1 MRNRCLALIGLVW
14 PLIFVQPV
22 LAHEGHGD
30 EAPAGQQ
37 VSATPRFAVETE
49 LYQLVGVVR
58 ETKLELFLDRLRDN
72 APVPDAALS
81 VQVNGQ
87 QLSAQKREEGYFT
100 LDLPALDHSAPVSL
114 VVAVEAKDGADLILA
129 ELPAL
134 SHAGIAVSPAA
145 DFLGLSWVQWGA
157 LLTVAAF
164 VGFVLRLFRQRRAAR
179 LPMTAGQPS
188 AKIAAAA
195 PSRRVASLLILG
207 FLAPLFFSTL
217 AFAHGD
223 EDHGPGEAAK
233 PATGVNVPLGDAPRR
248 LAAGSLFVPKPT
260 QRLLAVRTVTAQESE
275 AVQTI
280 ELVGRL
286 IADPN
291 GGGRV
296 QPTQSGRIE
305 PVDGGLP
312 YIGQKVM
319 AGQILAYVAPSATTF
334 ERGSM
339 QSQVAELN
347 NAVALAERK
356 YARLRQLE
364 GSVPDRDIEAARL
377 ELEGLRQRR
386 AALAPTLGARE
397 PLRAPAEGII
407 SAAHV
412 QAGQVVDARETL
424 FEIVDSRRFWVEAIA
439 FEPEILSLIKAG
451 TAVTANGKGYPLEFL
466 GRSLALKQ
474 QSISLQ
480 FRLLESDE
488 TLSVGQ
494 PVRVVVQTPS
504 RAKGILL
511 PQASIVKG
519 PSGQSVVWQQSAP
532 ERFEARPVRA
542 DSFDGERVLVSS
554 GLAVGHRI
562 VVQGAHLLS
571 QIR

>member
-14 PLIFVQPV
+14 PLLFVQPL

-30 EAPAGQQ
+30 EVPAGQQ
-37 VSATPRFAVETE
+37 VSAAPRFAVETE

-58 ETKLELFLDRLRDN
+58 EAKLELFLDRLRDN
-72 APVPDAALS
+72 VPVPDAALS
-81 VQVNGQ
+81 VQVNGR

-134 SHAGIAVSPAA
+134 SLAGVTATPKAG
-145 DFLGLSWVQWGA
+145 FLGLSWVQWGA
-157 LLTVAAF
+157 LLTVAALA
-164 VGFVLRLFRQRRAAR
+164 GLVLRLFRQRRSAR
-179 LPMTAGQPS
+179 LPVAAGQPP
-188 AKIAAAA
+188 AKIASAA
-195 PSRRVASLLILG
+195 PARHVAGLLILG

-223 EDHGPGEAAK
+223 EDHSSGEAAK
-233 PATGVNVPLGDAPRR
+233 PATGVNIPSGDAPRR
-248 LAAGSLFVPKPT
+248 LADGSLFVPKPT
-260 QRLLAVRTVTAQESE
+260 QRLLAVRTVTTQESE

-280 ELVGRL
+280 ELIGRL

-312 YIGQKVM
+312 YIGQKVT
-319 AGQILAYVAPSATTF
+319 AGQILAYVAPAVTTF

-347 NAVALAERK
+347 NAVTLAERK
-356 YARLRQLE
+356 HARLRQLE
-364 GSVPDRDIEAARL
+364 GSVPERDIEAARL

-386 AALAPTLGARE
+386 AALAPTLAARE
-397 PLRAPAEGII
+397 PLRAPVAGVV
-407 SAAHV
+407 SAANV
-412 QAGQVVDARETL
+412 QAGQVVEAREIL
-424 FEIVDSRRFWVEAIA
+424 FEIVDPRRFWVEAIA
-439 FEPEILSLIKAG
+439 FEPEILSRIQGA
-451 TAVTANGKGYPLEFL
+451 AAIAADGKGYPLEFL
-466 GRSLALKQ
+466 GRGLALKQ
-474 QSISLQ
+474 QSIPLQ

-488 TLSVGQ
+488 SLSVGQ
-494 PVRVVVQTPS
+494 PVRVVVQTPG
-504 RAKGILL
+504 RTKGILL
-511 PQASIVKG
+511 PQASVVKG
-519 PSGQSVVWQQSAP
+519 PGGQSVVWQQSAP
-532 ERFEARPVRA
+532 ERFVTRPVRA

-554 GLAVGHRI
+554 GLAVGQRV
-562 VVQGAHLLS
+562 VVQGAHLLG

>member
-1 MRNRCLALIGLVW
+1 MKKYFLTLVGLVW
-14 PLIFVQPV
+14 PLILAQPA

-30 EAPAGQQ
+30 EAPVRQETGA
-37 VSATPRFAVETE
+37 APRFAVETE

-58 ETKLELFLDRLRDN
+58 GAKLELFLDRLRDN
-72 APVPDAALS
+72 APVPDATLS
-81 VQVNGQ
+81 LQINEQPV
-87 QLSAQKREEGYFT
+87 SAQQVEEGYFLAELPT
-100 LDLPALDHSAPVSL
+100 LATNAPTNL
-114 VVAVEAKDGADLILA
+114 VITIEAKDGADLILA

-134 SHAGIAVSPAA
+134 SHADAAPARGFA
-145 DFLGLSWVQWGA
+145 DFSWILLTA
-157 LLTVAAF
+157 LLIVAAL
-164 VGFVLRLFRQRRAAR
+164 VGFVFWLFRQRRVAR
-179 LPMTAGQPS
+179 SARPANPPTAEITPRS
-188 AKIAAAA
+188 
-195 PSRRVASLLILG
+195 SRRLASLLLLG
-207 FLAPLFFSTL
+207 FLPPLFFAAP

-223 EDHGPGEAAK
+223 EDHGSKEAAK
-233 PATGVNVPLGDAPRR
+233 PAASTNLPSGDAPRR
-248 LAAGSLFVPKPT
+248 LADGTLFVPKAT

-305 PVDGGLP
+305 AVEGGLP
-312 YIGQKVM
+312 YIGQKVS
-319 AGQILAYVAPSATTF
+319 AGQILAYVVPSATTF
-334 ERGSM
+334 ERGTM

-347 NAVALAERK
+347 NAVSLTERK

-364 GSVPDRDIEAARL
+364 GSVPERDIEAARL

-386 AALAPTLGARE
+386 AVLAPSLSARE
-397 PLRAPAEGII
+397 PLRAPTEGII

-412 QAGQVVDARETL
+412 QAGQVVDVRETL
-424 FEIVDSRRFWVEAIA
+424 FEIVDPRRFLVEAIA
-439 FEPEILSLIKAG
+439 FEPEILSRIQTG
-451 TAVTANGKGYPLEFL
+451 TAITADGKGYALEFL

-474 QSISLQ
+474 QSIPLQ

-504 RAKGILL
+504 RIKGILL

-519 PSGQSVVWQQSAP
+519 PGGQSVVWQQSAP
-532 ERFEARPVRA
+532 ERFEARPVRT

-554 GLAVGHRI
+554 GLALGNR
-562 VVQGAHLLS
+562 VVTEGAHLLG